1 MELTSIAQ
9 KFIVHW
15 GEMGE
20 KWGINRTVAQIH
32 GLLYLSP
39 EPLNAEEISETL
51 SVARSTVSV
60 GLHELE
66 SWGIIRVVHVLGDRT
81 DRFEIKGDAYEMFR
95 FIVDYRKRR
104 EVDPTLQMLR
114 ETVNELKSSGVEPHT
129 QEKIGEMLA
138 LFETS
143 DSLYQQIQKVSTRTI
158 VRIAKMGD
166 IVSKI
171 LKFFPEPASPFD

>member
-1 MELTSIAQ
+1 MELTPIAQ
-9 KFIVHW
+9 RFIVHW

-20 KWGINRTVAQIH
+20 KWGINRTVAQIQ

-39 EPLNAEEISETL
+39 EPLNAEEISATL

-66 SWGIIRVVHVLGDRT
+66 TWGIVRTVHVLGDRT
-81 DRFEIKGDAYEMFR
+81 DRFEVKGDVYEMFR

-114 ETVNELKSSGVEPHT
+114 EAVAELEASREDT
-129 QEKIGEMLA
+129 QTREKMSAMQE
-138 LFETS
+138 LFETL
-143 DSLYQQIQKVSTRTI
+143 DTLYQQAQKVPTKKI

-166 IVSKI
+166 IVSK
-171 LKFFPEPASPFD
+171 LLRLFPE

>member
-1 MELTSIAQ
+1 MKLTPTAK

-60 GLHELE
+60 GLRELE
-66 SWGIIRVVHVLGDRT
+66 SWGIIRVVQMLGDRT
-81 DRFEIKGDAYEMFR
+81 DRFEVKGDVYEMFR

-104 EVDPTLQMLR
+104 EVDPTLHMLR
-114 ETVNELKSSGVEPHT
+114 TSVAELETSEDVHAR
-129 QEKIGEMLA
+129 EKMRAMLD
-138 LFETS
+138 LFEIS
-143 DSLYQQIQKVSTRTI
+143 DSLYQQAQKVPTKTI

-166 IVSKI
+166 IVGKL
-171 LKFFPEPASPFD
+171 LKFFPE

>member
-1 MELTSIAQ
+1 MELTPVAQ

-20 KWGINRTVAQIH
+20 KWGINRTIAQIH

-39 EPLNAEEISETL
+39 KPINAEEISETL

-60 GLHELE
+60 GLRELE

-81 DRFEIKGDAYEMFR
+81 DHFEVKGDAYEMFR

-104 EVDPTLQMLR
+104 EMDPTLHMLR
-114 ETVNELKSSGVEPHT
+114 ESVSELEADDDLHT
-129 QEKIGEMLA
+129 REKMQSMLD
-138 LFETS
+138 LFEIS
-143 DSLYQQIQKVSTRTI
+143 DSLYQQVQKIPTRTI
-158 VRIAKMGD
+158 LRIAKTGD
-166 IVSKI
+166 IVGKI
-171 LKFFPEPASPFD
+171 LKFFPD

>member
-1 MELTSIAQ
+1 MTQLTPIA
-9 KFIVHW
+9 KRFIIHW

-20 KWGINRTVAQIH
+20 RWGINRTVAQIQ
-32 GLLYLSP
+32 GLLYLAP
-39 EPLNAEEISETL
+39 EPLNAEEIAATL

-66 SWGIIRVVHVLGDRT
+66 TWAIVRTVHVLGDRT
-81 DRFEIKGDAYEMFR
+81 DRFEVKGDVYEMFR

-114 ETVNELKSSGVEPHT
+114 ESVAELEASREDPHT
-129 QEKIGEMLA
+129 HAKMKDMRE
-138 LFETS
+138 LFETL
-143 DSLYQQIQKVSTRTI
+143 DTLYQQAQKIPTKKI

-166 IVSKI
+166 IVNKL
-171 LKFFPEPASPFD
+171 LKLVPD

>member
-1 MELTSIAQ
+1 MELTPAAQ

-20 KWGINRTVAQIH
+20 KWGINRTIAQIH

-39 EPLNAEEISETL
+39 KPINAEEISETL

-60 GLHELE
+60 GLRELE

-81 DRFEIKGDAYEMFR
+81 DHFEVKGDAYEMFR

-104 EVDPTLQMLR
+104 EVDPTLHMLR
-114 ETVNELKSSGVEPHT
+114 ESVAELEADEDPHAR
-129 QEKIGEMLA
+129 EKMQSMLD
-138 LFETS
+138 LFEIS
-143 DSLYQQIQKVSTRTI
+143 DTLYQQVQKIPTKTI
-158 VRIAKMGD
+158 LRVAKTGD
-166 IVSKI
+166 IIGRI
-171 LKFFPEPASPFD
+171 LKFFPE

>member
-1 MELTSIAQ
+1 MQLTPLAQ
-9 KFIVHW
+9 RFIIHW

-39 EPLNAEEISETL
+39 KPLNAEEISATL

-66 SWGIIRVVHVLGDRT
+66 SWGIVRVVHVLGDRT
-81 DRFEIKGDAYEMFR
+81 DHFEVKGDVYEMFR
-95 FIVDYRKRR
+95 FIVDHRKRR

-114 ETVNELKSSGVEPHT
+114 GAVAELEGNEDENHT
-129 QEKIGEMLA
+129 RRKMGEMLE

-143 DSLYQQIQKVSTRTI
+143 DSLYQQAQKIPTKTI

-166 IVSKI
+166 IVSKV
-171 LKFFPEPASPFD
+171 LKLFPE

>member
-1 MELTSIAQ
+1 MKLTPVAK

-81 DRFEIKGDAYEMFR
+81 DRFEVKGDVYEMFR

-104 EVDPTLQMLR
+104 EVDPTLHMLR
-114 ETVNELKSSGVEPHT
+114 ASMAELETSEDVHAK
-129 QEKIGEMLA
+129 EKMRTMLD
-138 LFETS
+138 LFEIS
-143 DSLYQQIQKVSTRTI
+143 DSLYQQAQKVPTKTI

-166 IVSKI
+166 IVGKL
-171 LKFFPEPASPFD
+171 LKFFPE

>member
-1 MELTSIAQ
+1 MKLTPAAQ

-81 DRFEIKGDAYEMFR
+81 DRFEVKGDVYEMFR

-104 EVDPTLQMLR
+104 EVDPTLNMLR
-114 ETVNELKSSGVEPHT
+114 ESVAELENSNQDAPAR
-129 QEKIGEMLA
+129 EKMKTMLN
-138 LFETS
+138 LFEIS
-143 DSLYQQIQKVSTRTI
+143 DSLYQQAQKVPTKTI
-158 VRIAKMGD
+158 VRVAKMGD
-166 IVSKI
+166 IVSKV
-171 LKFFPEPASPFD
+171 LKFFPE

>member
-1 MELTSIAQ
+1 MELTPIAQ

-20 KWGINRTVAQIH
+20 KWGINRTVSQIH

-66 SWGIIRVVHVLGDRT
+66 SWGIIRVVHTLGDRT
-81 DRFEIKGDAYEMFR
+81 DRFEIKGDVYEMFR
-95 FIVDYRKRR
+95 FIVEYRKRR
-104 EVDPTLQMLR
+104 EVDPTLQVLR
-114 ETVNELKSSGVEPHT
+114 GIVTELEASGDDPHT
-129 QEKIGEMLA
+129 QEKIGEMLT

-143 DSLYQQIQKVSTRTI
+143 DSLYQQMQKIPTQKI
-158 VRIAKMGD
+158 VRIAKMSN

-171 LKFFPEPASPFD
+171 LKFFPE

>member
-1 MELTSIAQ
+1 MELTPVEQ

-39 EPLNAEEISETL
+39 EPLNAEEISNTL

-60 GLHELE
+60 GLRELE

-81 DRFEIKGDAYEMFR
+81 DRFEVKGDVYEMFR

-104 EVDPTLQMLR
+104 EVDPTLHMLR
-114 ETVNELKSSGVEPHT
+114 EAMSELQPDRSTAHT
-129 QEKIGEMLA
+129 RAKLGEMLA
-138 LFETS
+138 LFETT
-143 DSLYQQIQKVSTRTI
+143 DSLYQQMQKVPTKTI
-158 VRIAKMGD
+158 VRIAKLGD
-166 IVSKI
+166 VVSKV
-171 LKFFPEPASPFD
+171 LKFFPE

>member
-1 MELTSIAQ
+1 MELTSTAQ

-20 KWGINRTVAQIH
+20 KWGINRTIAQIH

-39 EPLNAEEISETL
+39 EPLNAEEICETL
-51 SVARSTVSV
+51 SLARSTVSV
-60 GLHELE
+60 GLRELE
-66 SWGIIRVVHVLGDRT
+66 SWGIVRVVHTLGDRT
-81 DRFEIKGDAYEMFR
+81 DRFEIKGDVYEMFR
-95 FIVDYRKRR
+95 FIVEYRKRR

-114 ETVNELKSSGVEPHT
+114 EAMTELESGGDPHIR
-129 QEKIGEMLA
+129 QKISEMLT

-158 VRIAKMGD
+158 VRVAKMGD
-166 IVSKI
+166 VVSKI
-171 LKFFPEPASPFD
+171 LKFFPE

>member
-1 MELTSIAQ
+1 MELTPTAQ

-20 KWGINRTVAQIH
+20 KWGINRTIAQIH

-39 EPLNAEEISETL
+39 EPLNAEEICETL
-51 SVARSTVSV
+51 SLARSTVSV
-60 GLHELE
+60 GLRELE
-66 SWGIIRVVHVLGDRT
+66 SWGIVRVVHTLGDRT
-81 DRFEIKGDAYEMFR
+81 DRFEIKGDVYEMFR
-95 FIVDYRKRR
+95 FIVEYRKRR

-114 ETVNELKSSGVEPHT
+114 GAVAELEGNEDENHT
-129 QEKIGEMLA
+129 RRKMGEMLE

-143 DSLYQQIQKVSTRTI
+143 DSLYQQAQKIPTKTI

-166 IVSKI
+166 VVSKV
-171 LKFFPEPASPFD
+171 LKLFPE

>member
-1 MELTSIAQ
+1 MKLTPVTQ

-66 SWGIIRVVHVLGDRT
+66 SWDIIRVVHMLGDRT
-81 DRFEIKGDAYEMFR
+81 DRFEVKGDVYEMFR

-114 ETVNELKSSGVEPHT
+114 DSVAELEGSNEDAHAR
-129 QEKIGEMLA
+129 EKMRNMLD

-143 DSLYQQIQKVSTRTI
+143 DSLYQQAQKVPTKTI

-166 IVSKI
+166 IVSKL
-171 LKFFPEPASPFD
+171 LKLFPE